1 MQDSYTYFFSSWEE
15 LFSSPVGVAL
25 AGVGLII
32 ALFFLAAVLV
42 LYIFQSCSL
51 YSIAKRRGI
60 SNPGLAWVPVAF
72 VWILG
77 SVSDQ
82 YQYVVRG
89 KVCNR
94 RKILLALGLAC
105 FLLSGGGLV
114 FLSNYG
120 AVLDAFQGSGTFLRQ
135 VLGRAAGGT
144 LAGLA
149 AAALAVF
156 QYISLY
162 DVFQSCNP
170 GTSVVFLVLSV
181 IFPILVPF
189 FLFADRKKELGMPRR
204 RDAPASA
211 PEQGAEEEAHT
222 DPRHYVDR
230 DHPVDF

>member
-1 MQDSYTYFFSSWEE
+1 M
-15 LFSSPVGVAL
+15 
-25 AGVGLII
+25 
-32 ALFFLAAVLV
+32 
-42 LYIFQSCSL
+42 
-51 YSIAKRRGI
+51 
-60 SNPGLAWVPVAF
+60 
-72 VWILG
+72 WILG

-204 RDAPASA
+204 RDAAASA
-211 PEQGAEEEAHT
+211 PEQRAEEEAHT